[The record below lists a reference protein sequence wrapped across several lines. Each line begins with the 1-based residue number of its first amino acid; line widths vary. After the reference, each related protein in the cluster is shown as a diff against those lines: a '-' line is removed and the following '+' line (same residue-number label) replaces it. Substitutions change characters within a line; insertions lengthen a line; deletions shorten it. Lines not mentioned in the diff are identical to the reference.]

1 MRAFSLLF
9 SLITLCGAC
18 HPGGQLKRPH
28 AVIAGTTTEVLR
40 DKDIY
45 KLDSVQAC
53 LRRSGVSGAL
63 QAKKIF
69 LKAIDLYR
77 NQKNASASIEL
88 FQESVRIWP
97 DAKSYYELGNALM
110 DANDYAQS
118 LKAFEIALNLQFIPA
133 SNCFYNMACAYSMEM
148 DSMLAFEY
156 LHTAL
161 DSGYANKKQLL
172 RDPDLEFVRKSNT
185 FRSMI
190 VEHFNDNDDIRDFLF
205 NDFLRSFPALP
216 TCYQRDL
223 KDVGKYDLTK
233 ALNYDFAPFIPGM
246 TNNVFSREVSSE
258 YEAIGKKEM
267 EKQITLVAYSSIQTI
282 SDTLLPV
289 NTYLITYD
297 STGTQVETK
306 LFSCYCDPH
315 TILTGKLDST
325 NVLTVTALSQEWKFD
340 PDDKGY
346 AGNAVTGVKKVKEEK
361 FRITDGK
368 FIPLDP
374 EMPVSAKKN

>member
-1 MRAFSLLF
+1 MRQVLSVFFLT
-9 SLITLCGAC
+9 TLCYAC
-18 HPGGQLKRPH
+18 HSGGPTKRSH
-28 AVIAGTTTEVLR
+28 AVIASSATEVLS
-40 DKDIY
+40 DKY
-45 KLDSVQAC
+45 LYNSDSIQAC

-63 QAKKIF
+63 QAKKMF

-77 NQKNASASIEL
+77 NQKNAAASIEF
-88 FQESVRIWP
+88 FQRSVRIWP

-118 LKAFEIALNLQFIPA
+118 LKAFDIALNLQFIPA
-133 SNCFYNMACAYSMEM
+133 SSCLYNMACAYSMEM
-148 DSMLAFEY
+148 DSMLAFTY
-156 LHTAL
+156 LNIAL

-190 VEHFNDNDDIRDFLF
+190 VEHFNDKDDIRDFLF
-205 NDFLRSFPALP
+205 NDFLLSFPTLP
-216 TCYQRDL
+216 SCYQRDL
-223 KDVGKYDLTK
+223 KDAGKYDLTK
-233 ALNYDFAPFIPGM
+233 ALNYDFASFIPGM
-246 TNNVFSREVSSE
+246 INNQFSREVLSE
-258 YEAIGKKEM
+258 YEALGKKEL
-267 EKQITLVAYSSIQTI
+267 EKQITLVAYSAIQTI

-297 STGTQVETK
+297 STGTQLDTK

-315 TILTGKLDST
+315 TIITGKLDSS
-325 NVLTVTALSQEWKFD
+325 NVLTVTELSQEWKFD

-346 AGNAVTGVKKVKEEK
+346 AGNGVAGVKKKKEEK
-361 FRITDGK
+361 FRITGGK